1 MKEAYNKLIL
11 SNALNLIKFPIP
23 KANPANEYYNQSY
36 HIHHKAVKHF
46 QKEKDLKIQLIMEEM
61 NEIKKIH
68 VSKSNRLLEMEL
80 DYVPKKIDKKTITP
94 NYYIAQDIFEIQFMS
109 VLKCLNKS
117 EIIEKELIL
126 IELQNISHKSSWKS
140 IKDKLTENNLLKSL
154 IYLYSKNYFYRK
166 FNLCFSNLEYDK
178 LKYTT
183 VAIFQQLKNRPELYL
198 KPLSIIYRGVAHLE
212 INQYQRKRELYW
224 PAFISTS
231 TSKST
236 AESFAGEN
244 GYIFHITLLKKD
256 PHPHIRLSEGWS
268 AFPNENEVL
277 LMPYFAFI
285 IIDIK
290 GNTIEITQNEKK
302 SLFSL
307 NLENTPES
315 INEIINRE
323 LNPAIAEVIIQSK
336 NECQALDLDD
346 YFMNGFMS
354 DIIDV
359 LTNEAGAQNIKN
371 LQEDKFDESE
381 IIFIKQC
388 ANTIKGRIDDQII
401 ERFKELYER
410 LQQGIINIIRHKIK
424 SYNKFPDEAIED
436 FLMTIINKISAN
448 ISEVNIDLK
457 KKITN
462 KLEQW
467 YNSMKTLIK
476 NKKFYAIE
484 NTIAKM
490 TNIIANN
497 MQDELAGCCKKIKNT
512 YIEVLGEIETYIMIH
527 IRQSFSN

>member
-1 MKEAYNKLIL
+1 
-11 SNALNLIKFPIP
+11 
-23 KANPANEYYNQSY
+23 
-36 HIHHKAVKHF
+36 
-46 QKEKDLKIQLIMEEM
+46 
-61 NEIKKIH
+61 
-68 VSKSNRLLEMEL
+68 
-80 DYVPKKIDKKTITP
+80 
-94 NYYIAQDIFEIQFMS
+94 
-109 VLKCLNKS
+109 
-117 EIIEKELIL
+117 
-126 IELQNISHKSSWKS
+126 
-140 IKDKLTENNLLKSL
+140 
-154 IYLYSKNYFYRK
+154 
-166 FNLCFSNLEYDK
+166 
-178 LKYTT
+178 
-183 VAIFQQLKNRPELYL
+183 
-198 KPLSIIYRGVAHLE
+198 
-212 INQYQRKRELYW
+212 
-224 PAFISTS
+224 
-231 TSKST
+231 
-236 AESFAGEN
+236 
-244 GYIFHITLLKKD
+244 
-256 PHPHIRLSEGWS
+256 
-268 AFPNENEVL
+268 
-277 LMPYFAFI
+277 
-285 IIDIK
+285 
-290 GNTIEITQNEKK
+290 
-302 SLFSL
+302 
-307 NLENTPES
+307 
-315 INEIINRE
+315 
-323 LNPAIAEVIIQSK
+323 
-336 NECQALDLDD
+336 
-346 YFMNGFMS
+346 MNGFMS